1 MEAAVVSSTEGVLRI
16 LLGKLGAVL
25 AEKYVL
31 LSGVG
36 QEIQELK
43 EDLEIMN
50 ACLRD
55 ISAGSEYHHSEQTT
69 TWMKQVREVAY
80 DAEDC
85 IDIFWY
91 HNSHRY
97 YNHKPIVGW
106 LHKIIHPLKTLRA
119 MHNLAIEIRVLK
131 ARALKVSERRLRYRV
146 EAAFGG
152 ASDAY
157 AAGRSSPDHNHLE
170 RQLPALSIDECRLVG
185 VTEKI
190 ESVINL
196 LEDGNWT
203 RLKVVPIVGF
213 GGLGKTTLAV
223 TVYKSPTMKGIQTRA
238 FLTVSQHYD
247 LRILLE
253 SLLKQLIRVS
263 LRDPSCSREDNMK
276 DPLRGIE
283 TWHISEIIGRC
294 RAHLEDKRYFIVLDD
309 LWSPEDW
316 ANLKVA
322 FPDNDKQSR
331 ILITTRNRYVAE
343 SCCSDPHD
351 LIYNMEP
358 LPFEESKKLF
368 YKKVFKLDQCPP
380 LYHDLE
386 VISDSILKKCSGLP
400 LAIVSIGG
408 MLARTKNKTRAE
420 WEKVCDRLGSGLE
433 TSATIGGMRRILSL
447 GYHDLPYNLKACFLY
462 LSVFPEDYEIKRGPL
477 VRRWAAEGFITGM
490 HETNLEE
497 VAAKCLDEFVT
508 RSIVTPTRIACTGL
522 VRSCKVHDIMLE
534 VITSKSIQENFI
546 SFLGKQQ
553 YNTTGHDKIRRLS
566 IQADGS
572 GSIKEQEKY
581 NPNFSHARSLII
593 LRCSEKPLHISF
605 ALLKLLRVLDLE
617 GCWWLSNEDLKEIC
631 KMSLLRYLCLRRTN
645 VSQLPK
651 LVGRLKEL
659 VTLDVR
665 ETSIR
670 ELPET
675 ATRLGSLKH
684 LFGGRYRHYT
694 RVSRVKLFEPH
705 EALTIPRGLKNMKS
719 IQKIAHVDIA
729 SSSRTMQELGVLSQ
743 LTKLCAMNSEYG
755 GEKWKPFAASLN
767 MLWKSLRHLSIIH
780 LRNRDMGLEIFL
792 ELKSP
797 PIFLEQLYLWGRLSV
812 LPPWILSLNYLIEL
826 SLRENFF
833 DGDLLRQLGKLPSLV
848 SLKLYH
854 ESFMGTQLCFEQN
867 LFPRLKQLIVDNAPN
882 LDELRFDGG
891 APNLERLT
899 LAFEREPA
907 KGIVG
912 IENLPRLKEVELF
925 GEIIFDSLVEGM
937 ITEAKIHPNKPRV
950 YREN

>member
-1 MEAAVVSSTEGVLRI
+1 
-16 LLGKLGAVL
+16 
-25 AEKYVL
+25 
-31 LSGVG
+31 
-36 QEIQELK
+36 
-43 EDLEIMN
+43 
-50 ACLRD
+50 
-55 ISAGSEYHHSEQTT
+55 
-69 TWMKQVREVAY
+69 
-80 DAEDC
+80 
-85 IDIFWY
+85 
-91 HNSHRY
+91 
-97 YNHKPIVGW
+97 
-106 LHKIIHPLKTLRA
+106 
-119 MHNLAIEIRVLK
+119 
-131 ARALKVSERRLRYRV
+131 
-146 EAAFGG
+146 
-152 ASDAY
+152 
-157 AAGRSSPDHNHLE
+157 
-170 RQLPALSIDECRLVG
+170 
-185 VTEKI
+185 
-190 ESVINL
+190 
-196 LEDGNWT
+196 
-203 RLKVVPIVGF
+203 
-213 GGLGKTTLAV
+213 
-223 TVYKSPTMKGIQTRA
+223 MKGIQTRS

-253 SLLKQLIRVS
+253 SLLRQLIGVS
-263 LRDPSCSREDNMK
+263 LRDPSCSKEENFK
-276 DPLRGIE
+276 DPLKGIE

-351 LIYNMEP
+351 LIYDMEP

-368 YKKVFKLDQCPP
+368 YKKVFKLDQCPV

-497 VAAKCLDEFVT
+497 IAAKCLDEFVT
-508 RSIVTPTRIACTGL
+508 RSIVTPTRIASTGL

-546 SFLGKQQ
+546 SFVGKQQ
-553 YNTTGHDKIRRLS
+553 YSTIGHDKIRRLS

-572 GSIKEQEKY
+572 GSIKEQEKH
-581 NPNFSHARSLII
+581 NTNFSHARSLLI

-605 ALLKLLRVLDLE
+605 AHLKLLRVLDLE

-675 ATRLGSLKH
+675 ATQLGSLKH

-729 SSSRTMQELGVLSQ
+729 SSSRTMQELGALSQ
-743 LTKLCAMNSEYG
+743 LTKICAMNSEYG

-780 LRNRDMGLEIFL
+780 WRNRDTGLEIFL

-833 DGDLLRQLGKLPSLV
+833 YGDLLRQLGRLPSLV

-854 ESFMGTQLCFEQN
+854 ESFMGIQLCFEQN

-891 APNLERLT
+891 ARNLERLT

-912 IENLPRLKEVELF
+912 IESLPRLKEVEFF
-925 GEIIFDSLVEGM
+925 GAIIFDSLVEGM
-937 ITEAKIHPNKPRV
+937 MAEAKIHPNKPRV